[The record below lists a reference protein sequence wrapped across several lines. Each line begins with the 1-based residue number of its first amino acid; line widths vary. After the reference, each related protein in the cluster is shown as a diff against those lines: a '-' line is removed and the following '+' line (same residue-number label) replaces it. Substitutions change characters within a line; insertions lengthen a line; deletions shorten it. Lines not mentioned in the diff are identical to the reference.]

1 MMRVS
6 KIGVALTWAIVLMAV
21 RLAPALAVEPRP
33 WLCRDKPVFSSSRPM
48 SYEATSRGGRWVMTF
63 MRFAPIGGHDGFT
76 VVSARDLSGRVEGT
90 LEPGQ
95 WYAVALYR
103 SGGHWI
109 CPGNA
114 RESDR
119 PAPGVVSD
127 LCFGEEEGSCPV
139 RLSVRA
145 LNGAAPPARTA
156 P

>member
-1 MMRVS
+1 MRLS
-6 KIGVALTWAIVLMAV
+6 KIGAALMWVIVLMAA
-21 RLAPALAVEPRP
+21 RLAPAMAVEPRP
-33 WLCRDKPVFSSSRPM
+33 WLCRDKPVFSSSKPM
-48 SYEATSRGGRWVMTF
+48 SYEATSRGGRWMMTF
-63 MRFAPIGGHDGFT
+63 MRFDPTGGHDGFT
-76 VVSARDLSGRVEGT
+76 VVSARALSGRVEGA

-114 RESDR
+114 RATDR
-119 PAPGVVSD
+119 PAPGVISD
-127 LCFGEEEGSCPV
+127 LCYGEETGSCPV

-145 LNGAAPPARTA
+145 STDSAPPARTA

>member
-6 KIGVALTWAIVLMAV
+6 KTRVSLMSAILLMAV
-21 RLAPALAVEPRP
+21 RLAPAMAVEPRP
-33 WLCRDKPVFSSSRPM
+33 WLCRDKPVFSSSRQM
-48 SYEATSRGGRWVMTF
+48 SYEATSRGGRWMMTF
-63 MRFAPIGGHDGFT
+63 MRFDPAGGHDGFT
-76 VVSARDLSGRVEGT
+76 VVSARDLHGRVEGT

-114 RESDR
+114 GESDR
-119 PAPGVVSD
+119 PAPGLVRD
-127 LCFGEEEGSCPV
+127 LCYGEEAGSCPV

-145 LNGAAPPARTA
+145 STASAPPARTA